1 MFHSCSSLT
10 SLDLSSFNTSKVT
23 NMSNMFSDCS
33 KLTTTI
39 NIMNT
44 GATSYS
50 SMFSNAATDPS
61 AHIIIGYTT
70 DTETIATDM
79 KNTCTDATA
88 KARIELKKI
97 D

>member
-1 MFHSCSSLT
+1 MASMFENC
-10 SLDLSSFNTSKVT
+10 K
-23 NMSNMFSDCS
+23 
-33 KLTTTI
+33 KLTTQI

-44 GATSYS
+44 GTTSYS
-50 SMFSNAATDPS
+50 SMFSKAASDSS

-70 DTETIATDM
+70 NTQSIAEAM
-79 KNTCTDATA
+79 RNTCTDATA

>member
-1 MFHSCSSLT
+1 
-10 SLDLSSFNTSKVT
+10 
-23 NMSNMFSDCS
+23 
-33 KLTTTI
+33 
-39 NIMNT
+39 MNT
-44 GATSYS
+44 GTTSYS

-70 DTETIATDM
+70 NTQSIAEAM
-79 KNTCTDATA
+79 RNTCTDATA